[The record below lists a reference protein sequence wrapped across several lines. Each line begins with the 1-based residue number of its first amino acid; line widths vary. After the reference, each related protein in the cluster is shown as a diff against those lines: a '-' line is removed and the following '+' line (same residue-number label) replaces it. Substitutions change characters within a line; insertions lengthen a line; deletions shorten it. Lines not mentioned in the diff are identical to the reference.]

1 MITIENKVV
10 DEITTALATAFPGAT
25 VGSEYTRTSSKFPF
39 VEVVEMDNSV
49 LQRASTL
56 TNIEVMATLTY
67 EIQIFSNKKVGK
79 KSECKAIA
87 AIVDGVMESL
97 GFYRMMLNQVLNYE
111 DATIYRMVGRWQKIQ
126 GK

>member
-10 DEITTALATAFPGAT
+10 DAIVTELATAYPTAK
-25 VGSEYTRTSSKFPF
+25 VGSEYTRTVSKFPY

-49 LQRASTL
+49 LQRASYL
-56 TNIEVMATLTY
+56 SKIEVMAQLTY
-67 EIQIFSNKKVGK
+67 EINIFSNKIDGRKA
-79 KSECKAIA
+79 ECKAIA
-87 AIVDGVMESL
+87 EIVDGVMESL

-126 GK
+126 AK

>member
-1 MITIENKVV
+1 MITIENQVV
-10 DEITTALATAFPGAT
+10 NEIITALNTDYPGTT
-25 VGSEYTRTSSKFPF
+25 VSSEYTRTPSKFPF

-49 LQRASTL
+49 YKQASSL
-56 TNIEVMATLTY
+56 SQIEVMAQLTY
-67 EIQIFSNKKVGK
+67 EIQIFSNKKSGK
-79 KSECKAIA
+79 KTECKKIA

>member
-1 MITIENKVV
+1 MISIENQVIN
-10 DEITTALATAFPGAT
+10 EIVTALSTGYPGTT
-25 VGSEYTRTSSKFPF
+25 VGSEYTRTTAKFPF

-49 LQRASTL
+49 YKAASYL
-56 TNIEVMATLTY
+56 SQIEVMAQLTY
-67 EIQIFSNKKVGK
+67 EIQIFSNKKSGRK
-79 KSECKAIA
+79 AECKKIA

-111 DATIYRMVGRWQKIQ
+111 DATVYRMVGRWQKIQ

>member
-1 MITIENKVV
+1 MISIENQVV
-10 DEITTALATAFPGAT
+10 DEIITALATAYPTAT

-56 TNIEVMATLTY
+56 SQIEVMATLTY
-67 EIQIFSNKKVGK
+67 EIQIFSNKKSGK
-79 KSECKAIA
+79 KAECKTIA

>member
-10 DEITTALATAFPGAT
+10 DAIVTELATAYPTAK
-25 VGSEYTRTSSKFPF
+25 VGSEYTRTVSKFPY

-49 LQRASTL
+49 LQRASYL
-56 TNIEVMATLTY
+56 SKIEVMAQLTY
-67 EIQIFSNKKVGK
+67 EINIFSNKKDGRK
-79 KSECKAIA
+79 AECKAIA
-87 AIVDGVMESL
+87 EIVDGVMESL

-126 GK
+126 AK